1 VNQTSDFLKN
11 TAATLLCIIAMAAPF
26 YLNHQPDFERLI
38 SFGSIAIIA
47 LFSLQRRQILPLLLL
62 IVFIKLLQFPISYFL
77 KTLDTA
83 LVYYL
88 CSALIDLVM
97 AFCIVH
103 YHDDTALLKL
113 FRAKRQGYV
122 PQVYLM
128 ALLLAF
134 SSLIACLQAMEYV
147 IYTMDP
153 SFYGKSKPWIY
164 EHQHAIKLTLKT
176 LFELSIWALL
186 LDPNHWKIL
195 QKIQNKFLAP

>member
-1 VNQTSDFLKN
+1 VNQTSHFLKN
-11 TAATLLCIIAMAAPF
+11 TAAVLLCIVAMAAPF
-26 YLNHQPDFERLI
+26 YLDHQPDYERLI
-38 SFGSIAIIA
+38 SYGSLLVIA
-47 LFSLQRRQILPLLLL
+47 LLSLHRRQILPLLLL
-62 IVFIKLLQFPISYFL
+62 IVIIKLLQFPISYFL

-103 YHDDTALLKL
+103 YHYDRTLLKL
-113 FRAKRQGYV
+113 FRANPQGYV

-134 SSLIACLQAMEYV
+134 SSLTACLQAMEYV

-153 SFYGKSKPWIY
+153 EFYGESKPWIY
-164 EHQHAIKLTLKT
+164 QHQHQIKLTLKT
-176 LFELSIWALL
+176 LFELSIWSLL
-186 LDPNHWKIL
+186 LDPNRWRIL
-195 QKIQNKFLAP
+195 LKIQNKFLAP

>member
-1 VNQTSDFLKN
+1 MAQQPVKFQNL
-11 TAATLLCIIAMAAPF
+11 AAFAICLVLMAASLYFQRVPE
-26 YLNHQPDFERLI
+26 LVSQI
-38 SFGSIAIIA
+38 SFASLA
-47 LFSLQRRQILPLLLL
+47 LIFLLSLHRRHIMPLLLL
-62 IVFIKLLQFPISYFL
+62 ILVIKLLQLPISYFL
-77 KTLDTA
+77 KNIDTA

-88 CSALIDLVM
+88 CSALIDLLM

-103 YHDDTALLKL
+103 YHNDRYLLKL
-113 FRAKRQGYV
+113 FRSNGREQV

-128 ALLLAF
+128 ALLLAI

-153 SFYGKSKPWIY
+153 AFYGKSTPWIY
-164 EHQHAIKLTLKT
+164 EHQRVIKQTLKT

>member
-1 VNQTSDFLKN
+1 MNQTSN
-11 TAATLLCIIAMAAPF
+11 VIRNIAAILLCIIAMAAPF
-26 YLNHQPDFERLI
+26 YLDHQPDVERLI
-38 SFGSIAIIA
+38 SFSSIVAIA
-47 LFSLQRRQILPLLLL
+47 LLSLHRRQILPLLLL
-62 IVFIKLLQFPISYFL
+62 IVIIKLLQFPISYFL

-88 CSALIDLVM
+88 CSALIDLIM

-103 YHDDTALLKL
+103 YHDDSALLNL

-128 ALLLAF
+128 ALLLAV
-134 SSLIACLQAMEYV
+134 SSLISCLQAMEYV

-153 SFYGKSKPWIY
+153 DFYGTSKPWIY
-164 EHQHAIKLTLKT
+164 QHQHAIKLTLKT
-176 LFELSIWALL
+176 LFELSIWSLL
-186 LDPNHWKIL
+186 LDPNRWKIL

>member
-1 VNQTSDFLKN
+1 
-11 TAATLLCIIAMAAPF
+11 MAAPF
-26 YLNHQPDFERLI
+26 YLNHQPDFERMI
-38 SFGSIAIIA
+38 SFSSIIIIA
-47 LFSLQRRQILPLLLL
+47 LFSLKRRQILPLLLL
-62 IVFIKLLQFPISYFL
+62 IVVIKLLQFPISYFL

-83 LVYYL
+83 LIYYL

-103 YHDDTALLKL
+103 YHDDSALLKL
-113 FRAKRQGYV
+113 CRAQRQGYV

-153 SFYGKSKPWIY
+153 AFYGKSVPWIY

-176 LFELSIWALL
+176 LFELSIWSLL
-186 LDPNHWKIL
+186 LDPNRWKIL